1 MILTTKTGT
10 YIDPRRLGAYPN
22 ATLEYK
28 GDRHNSDKKIFTF
41 IFELL
46 TENGDFL
53 SQHQWDVRG
62 DTPSGSTIQN
72 HGELTISGG
81 TSGETTTDFVTF
93 VQGGGDL
100 EEPTLVVNQMPSL
113 SYDDID
119 SYFILGNKKDKVLL
133 PANANIKAFVKWLLL
148 KTLQLGRETADVQFE
163 F

>member
-1 MILTTKTGT
+1 MTLTAITGT
-10 YIDPRRLGAYPN
+10 YINEITLGAYPN

-28 GDRHNSDKKIFTF
+28 GERHNSSDKIFVF
-41 IFELL
+41 LFDLM
-46 TENGDFL
+46 TENGVTI
-53 SQHQWDVRG
+53 SNHYWKVIG

-72 HGELTISGG
+72 HGELTVSGG

-100 EEPTLVVNQMPSL
+100 EEPTLVIDIMPSL

-119 SYFILGNKKDKVLL
+119 DYFILGNKKDKVQL
-133 PANANIKAFVKWLLL
+133 PNNANVKAFVKWLLL
-148 KTLQLGRETADVQFE
+148 KTLRIDSGVAGDQFE